1 MEPRRKRITVIFAV
15 GISVGFAV
23 FFLLALLFN
32 PPPAENVTLG
42 VTFSDKYA
50 VSLGLDWREV
60 YISILDDIGVRK
72 FRIPVYWDQVE
83 KKSGV
88 YDWSDVDWMLEE
100 AGKRG
105 AEVILAIGHK
115 TPRWPECHTPK
126 WAKILSEEELQQRV
140 LRIVRREVEHFKDF
154 DNVTLWQVENEPLF
168 HFGDCPP
175 PDREFLKEEI
185 DLVRSL
191 DDRSIMVTDSGE
203 LSTWVRTASLGDVL
217 GISMYR
223 LVWNK
228 NLGFLFWPLT
238 PRYYSE
244 RIVLVKKVV
253 DRVIISELQAEPW
266 FRGSFDETS
275 LEEQFETMNLPHL
288 LNTIDFAKRTGAD
301 EVYLWGVEWWYW
313 LKEQGNTDF
322 YTAARGLFDGKMR

>member
-1 MEPRRKRITVIFAV
+1 MKSRGKRITVIFAV
-15 GISVGFAV
+15 LTVVGFAV
-23 FFLLALLFN
+23 FFFLALRFN
-32 PPPAENVTLG
+32 PPPIDDVKLG

-50 VSLGLDWREV
+50 ESLGLDWREV
-60 YISILDDIGVRK
+60 YISILDDLGVRK
-72 FRIPVYWDQVE
+72 LRIPVYWDQVE
-83 KKSGV
+83 KRSSA

-100 AGKRG
+100 AGKRD
-105 AEVILAIGHK
+105 ADVILAIGHK

-126 WAKILSEEELQQRV
+126 WAKILSKEELHQRI
-140 LRIVRREVEHFKDF
+140 LRIVRREVEHFRDF
-154 DNVTLWQVENEPLF
+154 ESVVMWQVENEPLF
-168 HFGDCPP
+168 HFGECPS
-175 PDREFLKEEI
+175 PDRELLKEEVE
-185 DLVRSL
+185 LVRSL
-191 DDRSIMVTDSGE
+191 DGRPIMVTDSGE

-244 RIVLVKKVV
+244 RVALVHQVV

-266 FRGSFDETS
+266 FSKPFEETS
-275 LEEQFETMNLPHL
+275 IEEQYETMNLPHL
-288 LNTIDFAKRTGAD
+288 RSNIDFARRTGAD

-313 LKEQGNTDF
+313 LRNQGHADF
-322 YTAARGLFDGKMR
+322 YTAAQELFRGKIR

>member
-1 MEPRRKRITVIFAV
+1 MKLRGKRITVIFAI
-15 GISVGFAV
+15 GILGGFAV
-23 FFLLALLFN
+23 FFFLALQFS
-32 PPPAENVTLG
+32 PPPPSEVQFG

-50 VSLGLDWREV
+50 ESLGLDWRET
-60 YISILDDIGVRK
+60 YISVLDDLEVRK
-72 FRIPVYWDQVE
+72 LRIPVYWDQVE
-83 KKSGV
+83 ARQGI

-100 AGKRG
+100 AEKRD

-126 WAKILSEEELQQRV
+126 WAKILSKEELHQRV
-140 LRIVRREVEHFKDF
+140 LRIVRRAVEHFKDAKS
-154 DNVTLWQVENEPLF
+154 VVVWQVENEPLF
-168 HFGDCPP
+168 HFGECPS
-175 PDREFLKEEI
+175 PDRDFLKEEVE
-185 DLVRSL
+185 LVQSL
-191 DDRSIMVTDSGE
+191 DTRPVMVTDSGE

-244 RIVLVKKVV
+244 RVALVKNVV
-253 DRVIISELQAEPW
+253 DKVIISELQAEPW
-266 FRGSFDETS
+266 FSRPIEETP
-275 LEEQFETMNLPHL
+275 LDEQFETMNVPHFES
-288 LNTIDFAKRTGAD
+288 NIDFARRTGAD

-313 LKEQGNTDF
+313 LHEQGNEDF
-322 YTAARGLFDGKMR
+322 YTAAKGLFNGKMK